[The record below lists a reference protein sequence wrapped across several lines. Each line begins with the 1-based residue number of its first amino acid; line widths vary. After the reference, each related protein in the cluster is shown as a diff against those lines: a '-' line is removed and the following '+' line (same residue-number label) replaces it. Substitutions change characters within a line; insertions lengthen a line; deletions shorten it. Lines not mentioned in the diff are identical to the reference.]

1 MGEPDPGLRLTLGR
15 LIVDRVCARSGHSS
29 APYRAAR
36 NNGRSVIDRTE
47 GDSVLIRL
55 FGLRRTLK
63 ITALFVGGVMLYG
76 CVKGG

>member
-1 MGEPDPGLRLTLGR
+1 MAHAGQRRT
-15 LIVDRVCARSGHSS
+15 RSGHSF
-29 APYRAAR
+29 PERGGGR
-36 NNGRSVIDRTE
+36 ENGRFAVNDIE

-76 CVKGG
+76 CVKG

>member
-1 MGEPDPGLRLTLGR
+1 MGEPGSGQRLTPGGLV
-15 LIVDRVCARSGHSS
+15 VDRVCARSGHSC
-29 APYRAAR
+29 APYGADG

>member
-1 MGEPDPGLRLTLGR
+1 
-15 LIVDRVCARSGHSS
+15 
-29 APYRAAR
+29 
-36 NNGRSVIDRTE
+36 
-47 GDSVLIRL
+47 VLIRL